1 MKMNESLKKA
11 IKEALRIVVIA
22 IIPIIIDGI
31 NKGEISPLLVG
42 SAAAIA
48 LLRFIDKLLH
58 ETGIAEKGITRF

>member
-1 MKMNESLKKA
+1 MSESVKKA
-11 IKEALRIVVIA
+11 IKEALRIVILA

-31 NKGEISPLLVG
+31 NQGEVNYILVISAGV
-42 SAAAIA
+42 IA